1 MIKEFRGGGDHFKNF
16 VEACQKRDMK
26 HLNADVREGH
36 LSAAISHLGNISYYL
51 GEKNLVSI
59 ADLGAELAKVKSLD
73 DNAKTLERTVA
84 HLKKNGVDLDKYKLS
99 LGPKLDFD
107 PVKEVFTNNA
117 TLIGCLHAST
127 AKVSCA
133 PPLIRFKQLAL

>member
-1 MIKEFRGGGDHFKNF
+1 MAVITFKNF

-107 PVKEVFTNNA
+107 PVKEIFTTTPTPTACSLAN
-117 TLIGCLHAST
+117 T
-127 AKVSCA
+127 AKALFA
-133 PPLIRFKQLAL
+133 PPPTRFRTVF